1 MDKQRFTV
9 VHYGGN
15 DPRSTT
21 GGVETFARDLVLSFQ
36 RVEFMTPRD
45 RDFDRVRRER
55 IPVICD
61 NQRVRDWPKDIPVIG
76 FQHGFATEKARV
88 TKSPGHLVM
97 AAEQWLASR
106 RPNTLWVACAE
117 WIAKAFSESFG
128 TRTEEVIYHPIDV
141 ERFDGRLDNQ
151 GSRLILHDG
160 RTRHKGKH
168 LLPRLR
174 DAYPD
179 WRFEPLACKPEEV
192 PDRMRKARAFIHLSS
207 YEGNSI
213 VCNEAMAMNLPC
225 MFTDVGLMRDSGR
238 PQDVR
243 VISAK
248 RAFSDARYLHD
259 ELGAFLHSLDTQS
272 YAPRQWTL
280 ANATA
285 EVARERWARAM
296 DAFFEMAGWSPGP
309 ERDQC

>member
-1 MDKQRFTV
+1 MDKLRFTV
-9 VHYGGN
+9 VHYGGK

-21 GGVETFARDLVLSFQ
+21 GGVETFARNLALLFEG
-36 RVEFMTPRD
+36 VEFMTPRN
-45 RDFDRVRRER
+45 RDFDRVRRKR

-76 FQHGFATEKARV
+76 FQHGFAAEKARV
-88 TKSPGHLVM
+88 TKSPGHIVM
-97 AAEQWLASR
+97 ATEQWLASR

-117 WIAKAFSESFG
+117 WIAKAFARSYG
-128 TRTEEVIYHPIDV
+128 TQTEEVIYHPIDV
-141 ERFDGRLDNQ
+141 ERFDGHLENA
-151 GSRLILHDG
+151 GSRLVLHDG

-168 LLPRLR
+168 LLPKLKA
-174 DAYPD
+174 AYPD
-179 WRFEPLACKPEEV
+179 WSFEPLACRPEDV
-192 PDRMRKARAFIHLSS
+192 PDRMRKASAFIHLSA

-248 RAFSDARYLHD
+248 RAFSDARYLRD
-259 ELGAFLHSLDTQS
+259 EVGAFLGSLETQS
-272 YAPRQWTL
+272 YSPRQWIL
-280 ANATA
+280 ENATA

-296 DAFFEMAGWSPGP
+296 DAFVRMAGW
-309 ERDQC
+309 

>member
-1 MDKQRFTV
+1 MDKLPFTV
-9 VHYGGN
+9 VHYGDK

-21 GGVETFARDLVLSFQ
+21 GGVETFARDLALSFQ

-61 NQRVRDWPKDIPVIG
+61 NQRARDWPKDIPVIG
-76 FQHGFATEKARV
+76 FQHGFALEKAWV

-97 AAEQWLASR
+97 ATGQWLASR

-117 WIAKAFSESFG
+117 WIAKAFSRSFG
-128 TRTEEVIYHPIDV
+128 TSTEEIIYHPIDV
-141 ERFDGRLDNQ
+141 ERFDGRLDND
-151 GSRLILHDG
+151 GSRLILHDA
-160 RTRHKGKH
+160 RTRHKGKY

-179 WRFEPLACKPEEV
+179 WTFEPLACKPEEV
-192 PDRMRKARAFIHLSS
+192 PDRMRKARAFVHLSA

-238 PQDVR
+238 PQDVH

-248 RAFSDARYLHD
+248 RTFSDSRYLHD
-259 ELGAFLHSLDTQS
+259 ELGAFLRSLDTRS
-272 YAPRQWTL
+272 YAPRRWTL

-285 EVARERWARAM
+285 EVALERWARAV
-296 DAFFEMAGWSPGP
+296 DAFFQMAGWP
-309 ERDQC
+309 

>member
-1 MDKQRFTV
+1 MDKLRFTV
-9 VHYGGN
+9 VHYGDK

-21 GGVETFARDLVLSFQ
+21 GGVETFARNLALSFEH
-36 RVEFMTPRD
+36 VEFMTPRN

-61 NQRVRDWPKDIPVIG
+61 NQRVRDWPRDIPVIG
-76 FQHGFATEKARV
+76 FQHGFAMEKAWV
-88 TKSPGHLVM
+88 TKSPGHVVM
-97 AAEQWLASR
+97 ATQQWLASR

-117 WIAKAFSESFG
+117 WIANAFARSFG
-128 TRTEEVIYHPIDV
+128 VRTEEVIYHPIDV
-141 ERFDGRLDNQ
+141 ARFDGRLDNA

-168 LLPRLR
+168 LLPKLR
-174 DAYPD
+174 EAYPD
-179 WRFEPLACKPEEV
+179 WTFEPLACKPEEV
-192 PDRMRKARAFIHLSS
+192 PDRMRRARAFIHLSA

-238 PQDVR
+238 PRDVR

-248 RAFSDARYLHD
+248 RAFSDVPYLRD
-259 ELGAFLHSLDTQS
+259 ELGSFLGSLGTQS
-272 YAPRQWTL
+272 YAPRKWVL

-296 DAFFEMAGWSPGP
+296 DAFFRMAGAPT
-309 ERDQC
+309 C

>member
-1 MDKQRFTV
+1 MDKLRFTV
-9 VHYGGN
+9 VHYGGK

-21 GGVETFARDLVLSFQ
+21 GGVETFARNLALLFEG
-36 RVEFMTPRD
+36 VEFMTPRN
-45 RDFDRVRRER
+45 RDFDRVQRKR

-76 FQHGFATEKARV
+76 FQHGFAAEKARV
-88 TKSPGHLVM
+88 TKSPGHIVM
-97 AAEQWLASR
+97 ATEQWLASR

-117 WIAKAFSESFG
+117 WIAKAFARSFG
-128 TRTEEVIYHPIDV
+128 TQTEEVIYHPIDV
-141 ERFDGRLDNQ
+141 ERFDGHLENA
-151 GSRLILHDG
+151 GSRLVLHDG

-168 LLPRLR
+168 LLPKLKA
-174 DAYPD
+174 AYPD
-179 WRFEPLACKPEEV
+179 WSFEPLACRPEDV
-192 PDRMRKARAFIHLSS
+192 PDRMRKASAFIHLSA

-248 RAFSDARYLHD
+248 RAFSDARYLRD
-259 ELGAFLHSLDTQS
+259 EVGAFLGSLETQS
-272 YAPRQWTL
+272 YSPRQWIL
-280 ANATA
+280 ENATA

-296 DAFFEMAGWSPGP
+296 DAFVRMAGW
-309 ERDQC
+309 

>member
-1 MDKQRFTV
+1 MDKLRFTV
-9 VHYGGN
+9 VHYGGK

-21 GGVETFARDLVLSFQ
+21 GGVETFARNLALLFEG
-36 RVEFMTPRD
+36 VEFMTPRN
-45 RDFDRVRRER
+45 RDFDRVRRKR

-76 FQHGFATEKARV
+76 FQHGFAAEKARV
-88 TKSPGHLVM
+88 TKSPGHIVM
-97 AAEQWLASR
+97 ATEQWLASR

-117 WIAKAFSESFG
+117 WIAKAFARSFG
-128 TRTEEVIYHPIDV
+128 TQTEEVIYHPIDV
-141 ERFDGRLDNQ
+141 ERFDGHLENA
-151 GSRLILHDG
+151 GSRLVLHDG

-168 LLPRLR
+168 LLPKLKA
-174 DAYPD
+174 AYPD
-179 WRFEPLACKPEEV
+179 WSFEPLACRPEDV
-192 PDRMRKARAFIHLSS
+192 PDRMRKASTFIHLSA

-248 RAFSDARYLHD
+248 RAFSDARYLRD
-259 ELGAFLHSLDTQS
+259 EVGAFLGSLETQS
-272 YAPRQWTL
+272 YSPRQWIL
-280 ANATA
+280 ENATA

-296 DAFFEMAGWSPGP
+296 DAFVRMAGW
-309 ERDQC
+309 

>member
-1 MDKQRFTV
+1 MDKLPFTV
-9 VHYGGN
+9 VHYGGK

-21 GGVETFARDLVLSFQ
+21 GGVETFARNLALSFRQ
-36 RVEFMTPRD
+36 VEFMTPRN

-76 FQHGFATEKARV
+76 FQHGFAKEKAWV
-88 TKSPGHLVM
+88 TKSPGHVVM
-97 AAEQWLASR
+97 ATEQWLASR

-117 WIAKAFSESFG
+117 WIAKAFSRSFG
-128 TRTEEVIYHPIDV
+128 TNTEEVIYHPIDV
-141 ERFDGRLDNQ
+141 ERFDGRLDND
-151 GSRLILHDG
+151 GSRLILHDA

-168 LLPRLR
+168 LLPRLQA
-174 DAYPD
+174 AYPD
-179 WRFEPLACKPEEV
+179 WTFEPLACKPEDV
-192 PDRMRKARAFIHLSS
+192 PDRMRKAGTFIHLSA

-259 ELGAFLHSLDTQS
+259 ELGAFLRSLATHSYQ
-272 YAPRQWTL
+272 PRRWILT
-280 ANATA
+280 NATA
-285 EVARERWARAM
+285 EVALERWARAM
-296 DAFFEMAGWSPGP
+296 DAFFRMAGW
-309 ERDQC
+309 

>member
-1 MDKQRFTV
+1 MDKLPFTV
-9 VHYGGN
+9 VHYGDK

-21 GGVETFARDLVLSFQ
+21 GGVETFARDLALSFQ
-36 RVEFMTPRD
+36 QVEFMTPRD
-45 RDFDRVRRER
+45 HDFDRVRQER

-61 NQRVRDWPKDIPVIG
+61 NQRARDWPKDIPVIG
-76 FQHGFATEKARV
+76 FQHGFAMEKAWV

-97 AAEQWLASR
+97 ATGQWLASR

-117 WIAKAFSESFG
+117 WIAKAFSRSFG
-128 TRTEEVIYHPIDV
+128 TSTEEVIYHPIDV
-141 ERFDGRLDNQ
+141 ERFDGDLDND
-151 GSRLILHDG
+151 GSRLILHDA

-168 LLPRLR
+168 LLPRLQ

-179 WRFEPLACKPEEV
+179 WTFEPLACKPKEV
-192 PDRMRKARAFIHLSS
+192 PDRMRKAAAFIHLSA

-238 PQDVR
+238 PRDIH

-248 RAFSDARYLHD
+248 RTFSDARYLHD
-259 ELGAFLHSLDTQS
+259 ELGVFLRSLDTES
-272 YAPRQWTL
+272 YTPRRWTL

-285 EVARERWARAM
+285 EVALERWARAM
-296 DAFFEMAGWSPGP
+296 DAFFRMAGWP
-309 ERDQC
+309 EC